1 MDPRNLNEEE
11 KMPEGERGSPVLPLR
26 EAKRDEDRM
35 RCISV
40 RIFVPVVIE
49 PKEKGERERN
59 SEKE

>member
-1 MDPRNLNEEE
+1 MDPRDLNEEE
-11 KMPEGERGSPVLPLR
+11 RMPKGERGGGCVGLR

-40 RIFVPVVIE
+40 RIFIPVVIE
-49 PKEKGERERN
+49 PKGKGDGERD